1 MGVAFVARTFT
12 QLEQGG
18 ASMNQRVLLAIALA
32 IPILALIAVAGMKA
46 QQRASGIEVVLP
58 IEGFDPRDLL
68 SGHYLT
74 YRVDYGIPTSCGEMY
89 ETQADLCLEPTRAVY
104 PHNQRPDDCRLFL
117 RGYCD
122 TNTGFSV
129 ENLNRFY
136 IPEEH
141 AAVLDSKVRDK
152 QGSLV
157 LAVDA
162 QGNAVIKDLLINGK
176 PWRDALTSE

>member
-1 MGVAFVARTFT
+1 M
-12 QLEQGG
+12 
-18 ASMNQRVLLAIALA
+18 
-32 IPILALIAVAGMKA
+32 
-46 QQRASGIEVVLP
+46 
-58 IEGFDPRDLL
+58 
-68 SGHYLT
+68 
-74 YRVDYGIPTSCGEMY
+74 
-89 ETQADLCLEPTRAVY
+89 
-104 PHNQRPDDCRLFL
+104 
-117 RGYCD
+117 
-122 TNTGFSV
+122 

>member
-1 MGVAFVARTFT
+1 
-12 QLEQGG
+12 
-18 ASMNQRVLLAIALA
+18 
-32 IPILALIAVAGMKA
+32 
-46 QQRASGIEVVLP
+46 
-58 IEGFDPRDLL
+58 
-68 SGHYLT
+68 
-74 YRVDYGIPTSCGEMY
+74 MY
-89 ETQADLCLEPTRAVY
+89 ETRADLCLEPTRAVY

-162 QGNAVIKDLLINGK
+162 QGDAVIKDLLINGK
-176 PWRDALTSE
+176 PWRDVLTSE